1 MDVVDCSD
9 SEEPPSKTRRLCANI
24 NSTPCNANQNL
35 PPQTQLQLQ
44 LNNNPNHKNLSNN
57 NNSKINSNNNA
68 NNASNHSNSSG
79 AGSVGRTTPP
89 QSPSSDAEGERLTP
103 EPAPKAPKIVGS
115 CNCDD
120 LKPVQCHLE
129 TKELWDRFHELG
141 TEMIITKT
149 GR

>member
-1 MDVVDCSD
+1 MDCSD
-9 SEEPPSKTRRLCANI
+9 SEEPPSKTRRLCTNI
-24 NSTPCNANQNL
+24 NSNPSTANNNL
-35 PPQTQLQLQ
+35 PPHQQLQQQ
-44 LNNNPNHKNLSNN
+44 LNNNNNPNN
-57 NNSKINSNNNA
+57 NNNKHNNNINT
-68 NNASNHSNSSG
+68 NNNNTSNHSNSSG

-89 QSPSSDAEGERLTP
+89 QSPSSDTEGERLSP